1 MKLTLENTDKLVTL
15 VVNGHD
21 IPARIWQGTT
31 EGGIEV
37 HCFITRV
44 AVAEGQADSVYLE
57 FANELR
63 EVATARPDVKYIPA
77 RLIL

>member
-21 IPARIWQGTT
+21 VPARIWQGTT
-31 EGGIEV
+31 ESGIAV

-44 AVAEGQADSVYLE
+44 AVAEGQADSVYTE
-57 FANELR
+57 FARDLNEA
-63 EVATARPDVKYIPA
+63 ATARPDVRGIPA